1 MAASSRRVDA
11 ASRERSE
18 APPKPESRRGE
29 GGERRGSW
37 RGGKRRAAGRRRAGR
52 RANGRHGAAARV
64 TIARRARTESTAV
77 PVSLAVLHEL
87 VGEVAIRPEVRR
99 GGRHGRPASVT
110 SRLVPPLL
118 GTLVRDPPGT
128 ASEPGNGRAPRR
140 SRLDARSPRVVRDR
154 ALSSVATGARRR
166 RMGARPGAWLRP
178 SPFFASLGAFRR
190 RDFIGH
196 ITSNEDFEATAWGPV
211 PSAPRALSPRA
222 ARVPPST
229 VRISRFPRRISSP
242 FEPSAT
248 PRRPTPAERASRAG
262 LFALEKA
269 PSADDRQ
276 QRLKTARGSRRHER
290 DGRRRRPR
298 HRGRGEGVG
307 RGP

>member
-1 MAASSRRVDA
+1 MNLSVRLRYAPRCGVEDA
-11 ASRERSE
+11 MVVQPRSPPAWFPHYWAPWCGIHRE
-18 APPKPESRRGE
+18 
-29 GGERRGSW
+29 
-37 RGGKRRAAGRRRAGR
+37 
-52 RANGRHGAAARV
+52 
-64 TIARRARTESTAV
+64 
-77 PVSLAVLHEL
+77 
-87 VGEVAIRPEVRR
+87 
-99 GGRHGRPASVT
+99 
-110 SRLVPPLL
+110 PPLS
-118 GTLVRDPPGT
+118 PG
-128 ASEPGNGRAPRR
+128 
-140 SRLDARSPRVVRDR
+140 
-154 ALSSVATGARRR
+154 TGARPDARVWTLGLRASCATVRCRQWRR
-166 RMGARPGAWLRP
+166 ALVGGGWGPVRARGSARVLFSPAWVLFEARFHR
-178 SPFFASLGAFRR
+178 SPP
-190 RDFIGH
+190 
-196 ITSNEDFEATAWGPV
+196 NEDFEATAWGPV

>member
-166 RMGARPGAWLRP
+166 RRGPVRARGSARVLFSPAWVLFGGEI
-178 SPFFASLGAFRR
+178 SSV
-190 RDFIGH
+190 

>member
-29 GGERRGSW
+29 AGERRGSW
-37 RGGKRRAAGRRRAGR
+37 RGGKRRASGRRRAGR
-52 RANGRHGAAARV
+52 RANGRRGAAARV

-77 PVSLAVLHEL
+77 PVSLAVLHEP
-87 VGEVAIRPEVRR
+87 VGEVAIRSEVRR

-110 SRLVPPLL
+110 FRLVPPLL
-118 GTLVRDPPGT
+118 GTLVRDPGT
-128 ASEPGNGRAPRR
+128 ASEPGNGRA
-140 SRLDARSPRVVRDR
+140 SDARVWTLGLRASCATVRCRQWRR
-154 ALSSVATGARRR
+154 ALVGGGWRPVRARGSARVLFSPAWVLFEARFHRSS
-166 RMGARPGAWLRP
+166 PP
-178 SPFFASLGAFRR
+178 
-190 RDFIGH
+190 
-196 ITSNEDFEATAWGPV
+196 NEDFEATAWGPV
-211 PSAPRALSPRA
+211 PSDPRAVSPRA

-229 VRISRFPRRISSP
+229 VRISRFPRRISSL
-242 FEPSAT
+242 FESSAT
-248 PRRPTPAERASRAG
+248 PRRRTPAERASRAG